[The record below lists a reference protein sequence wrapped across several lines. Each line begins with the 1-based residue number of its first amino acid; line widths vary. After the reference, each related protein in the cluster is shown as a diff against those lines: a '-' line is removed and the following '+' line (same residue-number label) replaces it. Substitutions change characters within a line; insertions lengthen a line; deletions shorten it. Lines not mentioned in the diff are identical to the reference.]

1 MVGLRKC
8 GQEGE
13 QHGPVQM
20 QRTGES
26 NSSRG
31 RSTGGKGVR
40 KIYKW
45 QYNSGWPEEACTG
58 EASSTGAGGVH
69 IQAAIYKQGKEQ
81 HGSAQGSC
89 TATAAGRGRQANH
102 LGPLRLQRTLRRFN
116 FGTHPFLRQLSQ
128 PPALPRRCRR
138 RPAGKHNGRS

>member
-81 HGSAQGSC
+81 
-89 TATAAGRGRQANH
+89 TV
-102 LGPLRLQRTLRRFN
+102 LRR
-116 FGTHPFLRQLSQ
+116 GAAQQLR
-128 PPALPRRCRR
+128 RDGE
-138 RPAGKHNGRS
+138 GKQII